1 MVFGLGV
8 TEVSSVTSFTLLWRG
23 AEGTEKDVISHSQ
36 DCKLFFQIGLGHIM
50 CLPWAE
56 AGGGVWYQPRMHAC
70 KNEALFPSTVYS
82 SLKISTFCSKGHHTK
97 GLQMLADP
105 QLSPAGSSCLKPP
118 ACPVC
123 SRNHL
128 RRS

>member
-56 AGGGVWYQPRMHAC
+56 AGGECGTSPGCMPVRMKLC
-70 KNEALFPSTVYS
+70 FQALSIV
-82 SLKISTFCSKGHHTK
+82 L
-97 GLQMLADP
+97 
-105 QLSPAGSSCLKPP
+105 
-118 ACPVC
+118 
-123 SRNHL
+123 
-128 RRS
+128 